1 MRKMVWS
8 SMAVMMFAVAIA
20 IPMSAQPPQGRGG
33 RGPGRGGFGGPGA
46 AMPLLRELN
55 LTDAQREQIRALS
68 EQRRTQAAD
77 SPRQKTMDLERQ
89 LELAIFA
96 DAPEPQKIDELRKSI
111 AAAMAEEL
119 AARVELQSRV
129 AELLTPEQRAQARE
143 KLGNSTPRRPGR
155 GGGRAGAKI

>member
-1 MRKMVWS
+1 MKMVWS
-8 SMAVMMFAVAIA
+8 SIAVMMVAFAIA
-20 IPMSAQPPQGRGG
+20 IPMSAQPPHDGGG
-33 RGPGRGGFGGPGA
+33 RGPGRGEFGGPG

-55 LTDAQREQIRALS
+55 LTDAQRAQIRALGA
-68 EQRRTQAAD
+68 QRRTQAAD
-77 SPRQKTMDLERQ
+77 NPRQKTMDLERQ

-111 AAAMAEEL
+111 AAATAEEL

-143 KLGNSTPRRPGR
+143 KLGNRTPRRPRR
-155 GGGRAGAKI
+155 GGGRAGVKI

>member
-1 MRKMVWS
+1 MKMVWS
-8 SMAVMMFAVAIA
+8 SIAVVMVAFAIA
-20 IPMSAQPPQGRGG
+20 IPMSAQPPQGGGERGH
-33 RGPGRGGFGGPGA
+33 GRGGFGGPA
-46 AMPLLRELN
+46 AMPLLKELN
-55 LTDAQREQIRALS
+55 LTDAQRAQIRALS
-68 EQRRTQAAD
+68 PQRRTAD
-77 SPRQKTMDLERQ
+77 NPRQKTMDLERQ

-96 DAPEPQKIDELRKSI
+96 EAPEPQKIDELRKSI
-111 AAAMAEEL
+111 AAATAEEL

>member
-1 MRKMVWS
+1 MKMVWS
-8 SMAVMMFAVAIA
+8 SIAVMMVAFAIA
-20 IPMSAQPPQGRGG
+20 IPMSAQPPQGGGERGH
-33 RGPGRGGFGGPGA
+33 GRGGFGGPGA
-46 AMPLLRELN
+46 MPILRELN
-55 LTDAQREQIRALS
+55 LTDAQRAQIRALS
-68 EQRRTQAAD
+68 PQRRTAD
-77 SPRQKTMDLERQ
+77 NPRQKTMDLERQ

-96 DAPEPQKIDELRKSI
+96 EAPEPQKIDELRKSI
-111 AAAMAEEL
+111 AAATAEEL